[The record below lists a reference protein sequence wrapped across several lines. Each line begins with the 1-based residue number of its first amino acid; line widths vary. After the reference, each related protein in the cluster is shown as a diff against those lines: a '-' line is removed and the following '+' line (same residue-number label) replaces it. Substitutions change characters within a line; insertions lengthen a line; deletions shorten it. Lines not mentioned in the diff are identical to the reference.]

1 MELYFSYQVQ
11 QERKRDTMDKQVL
24 PGKFAATVT
33 LGPKGQIVIPKGAR
47 DLFGYQPGDKLLLLA
62 DIDQGIAIL
71 PTTAIDSLLPN
82 QPPTMEKK

>member
-1 MELYFSYQVQ
+1 M
-11 QERKRDTMDKQVL
+11 
-24 PGKFAATVT
+24 
-33 LGPKGQIVIPKGAR
+33 
-47 DLFGYQPGDKLLLLA
+47 FGYQPGDKLLLLA

>member
-1 MELYFSYQVQ
+1 MAAKDVQ
-11 QERKRDTMDKQVL
+11 FGADVRQKMVNGVNVL
-24 PGKFAATVT
+24 ANAVRVT

-47 DLFGYQPGDKLLLLA
+47 DMFGYQPGDKLLLLA

>member
-1 MELYFSYQVQ
+1 
-11 QERKRDTMDKQVL
+11 
-24 PGKFAATVT
+24 
-33 LGPKGQIVIPKGAR
+33 VIPKGAR